1 MINKDIL
8 NSADN
13 LKSSFRQAYPFPHI
27 IIDNF
32 FDPFILDQSL
42 SEIQKYDDWAFD
54 PNNYAAG
61 NQVNKFYAPYS
72 GNDDELARIQNV
84 APYTKSVLDYLQTNE
99 FIHFLERLSGI
110 KNLLGDEKLMACS
123 VHKVTKGGKLLVH
136 ADHNT
141 HYITG
146 LHRRLNILLYLNKN
160 WEDDWNGHL
169 ELWNKDLTTQTH
181 KIAPIFNR
189 VVIFEVTDDA
199 FHGHPI
205 PLETPDGVYR
215 LSFAGYYCTTE
226 RPEYEITP
234 RHDVLWKN
242 VSTV

>member
-1 MINKDIL
+1 MINQNIIDVV
-8 NSADN
+8 DN
-13 LKSSFRQAYPFPHI
+13 LNVTFKQAYPFPHI

-32 FDPFILDQSL
+32 FDEDILNRSL
-42 SEIQKYDDWAFD
+42 QEIVQYNDWASD
-54 PNNYAAG
+54 PYNQAAG
-61 NQVNKFYAPYS
+61 NQVNKFYTPYS
-72 GNDDELARIQNV
+72 GSDEELTRMGKEI
-84 APYTKSVLDYLQTNE
+84 PHTKYVLDYLQSSE
-99 FIHFLERLSGI
+99 CISFMEKLSGI

-123 VHKVTKGGKLLVH
+123 VHKVIRGGKLLVH

-141 HYITG
+141 HYVTG

-160 WEDDWNGHL
+160 WQDEWNGHL

-181 KIAPIFNR
+181 KIVPIFNR

-205 PLETPDGVYR
+205 PIETPDGVFR
-215 LSFAGYYCTTE
+215 LSFAGYYCTIE
-226 RPEYEITP
+226 RPEYEMTP

-242 VSTV
+242 VNT